1 MVFTVVIILLLAAIV
16 FFHYLQG
23 FFSSVLSAVL
33 TVVAAVLAFSWH
45 EVIVEKYLQGRM
57 ADYAHAMT
65 LVVLFVVIYLVLRV
79 AFDKMIPGAVQL
91 PAAADKL
98 GGALMGLV
106 AGIFATG
113 VFAVAAQELPFGP
126 TIGMYSRFEV
136 MDSSAIVSRN
146 GRQNQDATLNDVLIS
161 DDAGRFNPVGRKI
174 LYPPVDDMYLA
185 AVRRLSEAGSLQ
197 GDQPLSDVHP
207 DFLTEAYG
215 QRLGIQPGG
224 GHVTM
229 EKGNGEP
236 NVSIEGVYLVGRVR
250 LADMEPHGI
259 RAGLPKSGLAV
270 VDTISTPVP
279 ALPGSKNTPD
289 PKKTFIAAAGKDQEN
304 SKDQVLIVV
313 RVLFGKDAADHEDWL
328 VRFSTGSVRL
338 VARKFDAI
346 AGEKTPADYFPLGTV
361 EKAPD
366 GLTLYLNKPDDFLFV
381 SPKEKQACVDLAFA
395 VDKDGFLAGDKGQK
409 IVDGTFLEVK
419 RMARLDLGGKSLAA
433 WTPPPMDKDGLGGLT
448 SRFAVGAI
456 HKESDEFPKQ
466 AQAAAQPAPPPPPV
480 QPVAPPQPNPANPTA
495 DQGASKL
502 LDVTALKQSNLLPVA
517 VGMPNSEV
525 QKPLI
530 NIPGAIEEA
539 TLKEKKF
546 QHLKVDPQMAAEK
559 LGTGDFKTRELYVPD
574 GQILVQVLSGTPADA
589 WAWAKKSPDIKMVD
603 SAGAAHAPAGIW
615 AIVTDGADDKLFARY
630 DGSIEYPLAADLV
643 NPVPTQGKPSQIVI
657 AYLIPVNTT
666 PKELTADGQQIK
678 DLSKLPMTKLQ

>member
-65 LVVLFVVIYLVLRV
+65 LIVLFAVIYVVLRV

-126 TIGMYSRFEV
+126 TVGMYSRFEV
-136 MDSSAIVSRN
+136 TDSSAIVSRN
-146 GRQNQDATLNDVLIS
+146 NRQNQDATLNDVLIS
-161 DDAGRFNPVGRKI
+161 EDAGRFNPVGRKM

-185 AVRRLSEAGSLQ
+185 AVRRLSETGSLQ

-229 EKGNGEP
+229 EKGTGEP
-236 NVSIEGVYLVGRVR
+236 NVAVEGVYLMGRVR

-259 RAGLPKSGLAV
+259 RATLPKSGLAV

-279 ALPGSKNTPD
+279 ALPGSNKTPD

-304 SKDQVLIVV
+304 SKDQMLIVV
-313 RVLFGKDAADHEDWL
+313 RVLFGKDASDREDWM
-328 VRFSTGSVRL
+328 VRFSTGSIRL
-338 VARKFDAI
+338 VARKFDPV
-346 AGEKTPADYFPLGTV
+346 AGEKKPADYFPLGTV
-361 EKAPD
+361 EKSQD
-366 GLTLYLNKPDDFLFV
+366 GMTLYLNKPDDFLFV
-381 SPKEKQACVDLAFA
+381 SAKEKQACVDLAFA
-395 VDKDGFLAGDKGQK
+395 VDRDGFLGGDKEQK

-419 RMARLDLGGKSLAA
+419 RMARLDLGGKSVATWVA
-433 WTPPPMDKDGLGGLT
+433 PPMDRDSQGNVT
-448 SRFAVGAI
+448 SRFAVGAM
-456 HKESDEFPKQ
+456 HKESDEFPNQ
-466 AQAAAQPAPPPPPV
+466 PQAAAQPAPPRPPV
-480 QPVAPPQPNPANPTA
+480 QPVAPPQPNPANPA
-495 DQGASKL
+495 AGQGASKL
-502 LDVTALKQSNLLPVA
+502 LDVTALKQSNLLPVS

-539 TLKEKKF
+539 TLKEKKY

-615 AIVTDGADDKLFARY
+615 AIVSDGEDKLFARY
-630 DGSIEYPLAADLV
+630 DGSVEYPLAADLV

-678 DLSKLPMTKLQ
+678 DLSKLPLTKLQ